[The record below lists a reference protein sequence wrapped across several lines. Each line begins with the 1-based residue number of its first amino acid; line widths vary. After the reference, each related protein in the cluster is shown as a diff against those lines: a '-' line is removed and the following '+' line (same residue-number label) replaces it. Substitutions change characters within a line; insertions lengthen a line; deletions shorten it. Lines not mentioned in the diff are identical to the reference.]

1 MRLSALPLTAV
12 FSILATAVRASVQ
25 DDFLVQANAAPDG
38 IIKLDSAGYD
48 KLVSSSPSSPRN
60 YSVTVVLTALPSQY
74 KCQPC
79 QCVYETLLVILEL
92 DRLTLYC

>member
-1 MRLSALPLTAV
+1 MRLPTLSFTAA
-12 FSILATAVRASVQ
+12 FCILATAVRASVQ

-38 IIKLDSAGYD
+38 VIKLDSAGYD

-79 QCVYETLLVILEL
+79 QCVRESAGNS
-92 DRLTLYC
+92 RA